1 MIEIIRDVGTYAGTV
16 ALIGF
21 LCLVPLAASQ
31 YRDLRR
37 LSSWHEREP
46 ERGDAA
52 APIGPMGVDP
62 STVGRVSTV
71 HSPGVT
77 AAAARV
83 TLERPAIQRTTTEE
97 ELPAGVFKLKRPLSE
112 RMPVPS
118 HPLAIAAASFLV
130 GAGIFLGTLAILTN
144 GGTGVS
150 SSEPRGPIV
159 PAEVEV
165 AVLNG
170 TGLPGVSAEIAED
183 VTGKGFTLGSTAAAE
198 ERNKTVILFTPGDR
212 RAAVA
217 VQKELKLSKAKLSSV
232 SAELGPAAQ
241 LPVDDAQVII
251 IAGRDQAFQ

>member
-1 MIEIIRDVGTYAGTV
+1 MEVIRDVGTYAGTIAAV
-16 ALIGF
+16 GF
-21 LCLVPLAASQ
+21 VILAPLAISQ
-31 YRDLRR
+31 FRDLRR
-37 LSSWHEREP
+37 ISQWQEIEP
-46 ERGDAA
+46 DRGDAA
-52 APIGPMGVDP
+52 APIGPAGSDP
-62 STVGRVSTV
+62 SLVARAGTVN
-71 HSPGVT
+71 HPGVT

-97 ELPAGVFKLKRPLSE
+97 VAAEGFGFRRPLAE
-112 RMPVPS
+112 RVPVPS

-130 GAGIFLGTLAILTN
+130 GAGIFLGALALLTTTGEE
-144 GGTGVS
+144 GGK
-150 SSEPRGPIV
+150 EPRGPLV
-159 PAEVEV
+159 LSEVEV

-183 VTGKGFTLGSTAAAE
+183 VSKKGFQLGSTAAAD

-217 VQKELKLSKAKLSSV
+217 VQKELGLKKAKLSSV